1 MAVVESKYI
10 VRTNA
15 HRKKIADNCATGS
28 QQVTKFTH
36 VVLGDGGK
44 NSSGELKVPNGAVPN
59 LFNQLVKLPI
69 TRMER
74 VSDFEYI
81 VHLTVD
87 TSVQTQLVG
96 KDINERGIVDSAS
109 ITVSITPSIAVLET
123 FPGFGVLQ
131 ANKTYE
137 YAIRFTV
144 I

>member
-96 KDINERGIVDSAS
+96 KDINERGIVDSAG
-109 ITVSITPSIAVLET
+109 TIAVLET

>member
-44 NSSGELKVPNGAVPN
+44 SSSGELKVPNGAVPN

-74 VSDFEYI
+74 VSDFEYV

-96 KDINERGIVDSAS
+96 KDINERGIVDSAG
-109 ITVSITPSIAVLET
+109 TIAVLET

-131 ANKTYE
+131 ADKTYE

>member
-1 MAVVESKYI
+1 MAVVESKYM

-15 HRKKIADNCATGS
+15 HRKKIADNCASGS
-28 QQVTKFTH
+28 QQVVQFTH

-44 NSSGELKVPNGAVPN
+44 SSSGELKVPNGAVPN
-59 LFNQLVKLPI
+59 LFNQLIKLPI

-87 TSVQTQLVG
+87 TTEQTQLVG
-96 KDINERGIVDSAS
+96 KDINERGIVDSAG
-109 ITVSITPSIAVLET
+109 TIAILET

-131 ANKTYE
+131 ENKTYE

>member
-15 HRKKIADNCATGS
+15 HRKKIMDNCATGS
-28 QQVTKFTH
+28 QQVAKFTH
-36 VVLGDGGK
+36 VILGDGGK
-44 NSSGELKVPNGAVPN
+44 SGSGELRVPNGAMPN
-59 LFNQLVKLPI
+59 LFNQLIKLPI

-81 VHLTVD
+81 IHLVVD
-87 TSVQTQLVG
+87 TTVQTQLVG
-96 KDINERGIVDSAS
+96 KDINERGVVDAGN
-109 ITVSITPSIAVLET
+109 TVAILET
-123 FPGFGVLQ
+123 FPGFGPLQ

>member
-10 VRTNA
+10 VRTNV
-15 HRKKIADNCATGS
+15 HRKKIADCCATGS
-28 QQVTKFTH
+28 QQVAKFTH
-36 VVLGDGGK
+36 VIIGDGGK
-44 NSSGELKVPNGAVPN
+44 SSTGELKVPNGAVPT
-59 LFNQLVKLPI
+59 LFNQVKKLPI
-69 TRMER
+69 TRMEK

-87 TSVQTQLVG
+87 TSVQTDLVG
-96 KDINERGIVDSAS
+96 KDINERGVVDSAG
-109 ITVSITPSIAVLET
+109 TVAILET